1 MARQGRRDRRGQA
14 NSHKWA
20 SWLPLSMRRERMK
33 LTEAEREWLSEAARR
48 RDQPDPRAPPSS
60 DEKQGRYGAQCVP

>member
-1 MARQGRRDRRGQA
+1 
-14 NSHKWA
+14 
-20 SWLPLSMRRERMK
+20 MRRYERMK